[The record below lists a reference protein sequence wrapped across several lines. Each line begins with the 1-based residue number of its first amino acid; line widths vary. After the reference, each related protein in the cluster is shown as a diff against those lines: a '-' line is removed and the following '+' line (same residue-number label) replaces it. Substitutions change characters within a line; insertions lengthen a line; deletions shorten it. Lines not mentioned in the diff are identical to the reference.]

1 MFSTV
6 KVGQTIRNARIKR
19 NMTQM
24 QLADEMA
31 VSYQAVSNWERGNSM
46 PDISKLQQLCALLEL
61 RVDEL
66 LGEDDL
72 RTQTVKK
79 VLAKEET
86 PSPEELADIA
96 EIMSPEEV
104 RETVEKVAEEHTI
117 TWEQLLSLAP
127 FLEEA
132 SLDAF
137 VRRAETGGNLS
148 ALVSLAPFLR
158 QKTVDDLLRR
168 VSVEEGDEMLLCG
181 IAPFV
186 GEDALSETVAAL
198 LASGAQVDTCVLNG
212 LLPFVDA
219 QTAKRIVCHVVGNG

>member
-6 KVGQTIRNARIKR
+6 KVGQTIRNTRIKR

-61 RVDEL
+61 SVDEL

-96 EIMSPEEV
+96 EIMPPEEV
-104 RETVEKVAEEHTI
+104 RKTAEKVAEEHTI

-132 SLDAF
+132 SLDALA
-137 VRRAETGGNLS
+137 RRAGTDGKLP
-148 ALVSLAPFLR
+148 ALVSIAPFLR
-158 QKTVDDLLRR
+158 TETVDDLLRR
-168 VSVEEGDEMLLCG
+168 VSIEEGDEMLLCG

-186 GEDALSETVAAL
+186 GEEVLSETVATM
-198 LASGAQVDTCVLNG
+198 LASTAQVDICVLNG
-212 LLPFVDA
+212 LLPFVNA
-219 QTAKRIVCHVVGNG
+219 ETANRILRYVVGD